1 MVMGIKT
8 KNVFDKIRRN
18 QPYFEDFITRSIYN
32 SNAIEGNTLSYAE
45 TYSIVFNNNSIKI
58 NATAREIYEAINL
71 KYAFNY
77 VLRNIEKEL
86 SLEMIKK
93 IGVYINKNIDDVSDF
108 RTTRVFIQGAIHI
121 PPEACYV
128 KQLLSELIYKSGRFE
143 DENIFDYIARF
154 HINFERIHPFID
166 GNGRTGRVL
175 ITKELLKNGLAPVV
189 IPLEARAEY
198 MNLLASQDVRG
209 LAVLLREL
217 NTFESKRMREF
228 GIKL

>member
-1 MVMGIKT
+1 MGIKE
-8 KNVFDKIRRN
+8 KNIYNKIKRN

-71 KYAFNY
+71 KYAFSYILKN
-77 VLRNIEKEL
+77 LEKDI
-86 SLEMIKK
+86 SLDMIKK
-93 IGVYINKNIDDVSDF
+93 IGVYINKNIKDISDF
-108 RTTRVFIQGAIHI
+108 RTTKVFIQGAIHI

-128 KQLLSELIYKSGRFE
+128 RQLLSELVYKGGKFKGE
-143 DENIFDYIARF
+143 DIFDYIARF
-154 HINFERIHPFID
+154 HITFERIHPFTD

-175 ITKELLKNGLAPVV
+175 ITKELLKNGFAPVV
-189 IPLEARAEY
+189 IPLEMRADY
-198 MNLLASQDVRG
+198 MNLLANQDVYG
-209 LAVLLREL
+209 LAVLLRKLSILE
-217 NTFESKRMREF
+217 TQRMCEF